1 MRTRPKTRL
10 GRSAAA
16 IAATAVLAVSVTP
29 ATAFADPA
37 NTMPGLPTGLQL
49 PGLDALTGGKTPTIG
64 TDGRTNIRLPIV
76 PNGGIRKQFTNRPA
90 VEQSTRPNCAPFM
103 FVGVPGTFEI
113 NRDDNPN
120 KPIGM
125 LSKVTDP
132 LSKALGNKFGVTMI
146 TYDADAGVNGTSY
159 KASVEAGAKKTL
171 ATITDAASRC
181 PKSSIILGGYSQG
194 ADVAGDVATA
204 IGQKRTPVDPARI
217 AGVVL
222 VSDPQRTP
230 NSNVIADTSQSRPD
244 VPAFLENAIGALS
257 NNPSFAQLQ
266 MTADDLLGNNG
277 ANLAGTLTDMAGKL
291 AGAVTGTSG
300 TTGVAGAEPSTQA
313 PAPTSVEPQDSAP
326 SDSPDATTT
335 PSVPLDP
342 STPKIAGSSTSG
354 TASFVQI
361 DDTTALP
368 AADDELTPAQPEDAD
383 DGTLRKKIA
392 DGVTSIGKGTEWV
405 PISGQGSIAGGD
417 FKTKAQ
423 EGGWVYGRTPAE
435 KDARRKVVD
444 DLFMNGWD
452 KCKAKTLGDCRGNF
466 VDGLPGGRVADG
478 FMVPSSELTA
488 TRDKIKAPGYQRPD
502 QKILDGCLSK
512 TSDKCAL
519 DAQLKQAGNNTAAAS
534 SKGAKTIP
542 NFDDLKPDDRKPYL
556 EDIKNAVGFLDGDG
570 NQQPI
575 TALRDRNV
583 GKIDPKSSYKIC
595 HRDGKQGSAPTA
607 DMGDK
612 DNEWLKSSW
621 INATEGWGRSNS
633 RFNRAASVDDF
644 HKRSGDID
652 LHETGRECAAWSIA
666 TFNDFEKLYTGGKIV
681 YKTGYRSSRSPDND
695 KDRET
700 LINRLYQFGGC
711 GDGLS
716 SNQTSVP
723 APNGT
728 WTLSACKSYFQA
740 VGGRYAKGSKFTNG
754 QLQVLAGTAE
764 RQYNSNKPDWEANV
778 VPASATDGV
787 HRYENPF
794 KCDTLSVRAC
804 AILKSEIS
812 GPKTAPDGVTK
823 VLKVSYPSVDDRGQI
838 VIGDVQA
845 SAPTNP
851 PAGSKPEDLYAD
863 GFRWATPEVVKAVK
877 IFDDVRRSVSTG
889 NDSRKR
895 PQGVNTLISPDG
907 QATSIPEGDEK
918 LIAAQLGMGYVWDYT
933 KQEKDKRAELFP
945 DYYRYGQCAKLGY
958 DDCKQKVLSYGSTE
972 YLLTEALLK
981 SAIDKGKEADK
992 QGTLGYKIE
1001 QLPTDLP
1008 SCKKKAASAC
1018 ADAETTTPKAPT
1030 TNTPEKTTPD
1040 DGDEPTNLAD
1050 APTGGDG
1057 NPTTVADEP
1066 TTDSENPS
1074 PSTTVVPVDDSP
1086 SDSEPSSTTPSTGV
1100 VGGSATSTPQVA
1112 GADPSST
1119 TTPSTNGDLSTQ
1131 LENLITGPTST
1142 TDSEDST
1149 SAPATSGTKV
1159 SISPVT
1165 QKAVAGGGLAGK
1177 RDADFGQLKGRVV
1190 SLCVPGD
1197 IVCSLPENSE
1207 LAQDLVKF
1215 AQNVSLDFPDMVGD
1229 EGSTRMA
1236 GVLALQGLNTV
1247 ADITGLPRTKLSS
1260 NTLSALMNIAAGG
1273 VMLAAQQPAGAALV
1287 AQGVSTLP
1295 DAMPE
1300 IFAQLQDV
1308 PALLRGLSTAPQ
1320 NAMENTGLDKVLAR
1334 VNAAFQEAGMTSPLD
1349 VQKYPEAATALMQG
1363 LVKDNTGLVQMV
1375 TNPQYWRANAHVL
1388 YPQLKI
1394 SGQLGSLTW
1403 VSQWIDNLAS
1413 LAKLK

>member
-1 MRTRPKTRL
+1 M
-10 GRSAAA
+10 AA
-16 IAATAVLAVSVTP
+16 SVTP

-37 NTMPGLPTGLQL
+37 NTMPGLPTGLKL
-49 PGLDALTGGKTPTIG
+49 PGLDALTGGQTPIIG
-64 TDGRTNIRLPIV
+64 TDGRTNIHLPIV

-90 VEQSTRPNCAPFM
+90 VEQSTKPNCAPFM

-125 LSKVTDP
+125 LSKITDP

-194 ADVAGDVATA
+194 ADVAGDVATS

-266 MTADDLLGNNG
+266 MTTNDLLGQNG

-291 AGAVTGTSG
+291 AGAVTGNPNI
-300 TTGVAGAEPSTQA
+300 AGSNPTTQA
-313 PAPTSVEPQDSAP
+313 PADTATEQQPTTQ
-326 SDSPDATTT
+326 SDSPTTT

-342 STPKIAGSSTSG
+342 SKPKIAGSSTSG

-368 AADDELTPAQPEDAD
+368 AAADELQPAKPEDAD
-383 DGTLRKKIA
+383 NGTLAKKIA
-392 DGVTSIGKGTEWV
+392 DGVVSIGKGTEWV
-405 PISGQGSIAGGD
+405 PISGQGSISGGD
-417 FKTKAQ
+417 FKKKAQ

-452 KCKAKTLGDCRGNF
+452 KCKTKTLAECRGNY
-466 VDGLPGGRVADG
+466 VDGLPGGKVADG
-478 FMVPSSELTA
+478 FMIPSSELTA

-512 TSDKCAL
+512 TSEKCAL

-534 SKGAKTIP
+534 SKGSRTIP
-542 NFDDLKPDDRKPYL
+542 NFDDLKSDDRKPYL

-570 NQQPI
+570 NQKPI
-575 TALRDRNV
+575 TELRDRNV
-583 GKIDPKSSYKIC
+583 GKIDAKSSYKIC
-595 HRDGKQGSAPTA
+595 HRDGRAGSAPTA
-607 DMGDK
+607 DMGDN

-621 INATEGWGRSNS
+621 INATQGWGRSNT
-633 RFNRAASVDDF
+633 RFNRGASVDDF

-652 LHETGRECAAWSIA
+652 LDETGRECAAWSIA

-681 YKTGYRSSRSPDND
+681 YANGYVPTRSPDIGKED
-695 KDRET
+695 ERAAAVS
-700 LINRLYQFGGC
+700 RLYQFGGC
-711 GDGLS
+711 GEGLS
-716 SNQTSVP
+716 GDKTSVP
-723 APNGT
+723 APNGA
-728 WTLSACKSYFQA
+728 WALGACQDYFTTS
-740 VGGRYAKGSKFTNG
+740 GDKTGEGSKFTNG
-754 QLQVLAGTAE
+754 QLQVLASAAE
-764 RQYNSNKPDWEANV
+764 KQYNDNVPDWNAKV
-778 VPASATDGV
+778 VPTAATDGV
-787 HRYENPF
+787 HKYENPL

-804 AILKSEIS
+804 AILKAEIA
-812 GPKTAPDGVTK
+812 GPKNAPAGVTK
-823 VLKVSYPSVDDRGQI
+823 VVKVNYPSVDDRGQI
-838 VIGDVQA
+838 AFGDLTEATPVA
-845 SAPTNP
+845 P
-851 PAGSKPEDLYAD
+851 PAGQSPDDLYAD
-863 GFRWATPEVVKAVK
+863 GYRWATPEAVKAVAA
-877 IFDDVRRSVSTG
+877 FDNIRQAVSSG
-889 NDSRKR
+889 NAARKQ
-895 PQGVNTLISPDG
+895 PKGVSTLISPNGAGKEVVDKGVIATLLG
-907 QATSIPEGDEK
+907 Q
-918 LIAAQLGMGYVWDYT
+918 GYVWDYT
-933 KQEKDKRAELFP
+933 GDEKTARADAFN
-945 DYYRYGQCAKLGY
+945 DYFRYGQCADLTY
-958 DDCKQKVLSYGSTE
+958 DACRKTLLSYGHKE
-972 YLLTEALLK
+972 YLLTEALMK
-981 SAIDKGKEADK
+981 SAADKGKTADK
-992 QGTLGYKIE
+992 QGTLGYRPE
-1001 QLPTDLP
+1001 DLPTDLA
-1008 SCKKKAASAC
+1008 SCKDKTAAAC
-1018 ADAETTTPKAPT
+1018 AGVKPTPTEKTPKKGDPTDTTNPDPTTPAADGGSPTTTNVDSPTTGVEDPAPT
-1030 TNTPEKTTPD
+1030 TAVTPVDNTTT
-1040 DGDEPTNLAD
+1040 GDT
-1050 APTGGDG
+1050 TSGDSG
-1057 NPTTVADEP
+1057 STST
-1066 TTDSENPS
+1066 
-1074 PSTTVVPVDDSP
+1074 STTSAPNVA
-1086 SDSEPSSTTPSTGV
+1086 
-1100 VGGSATSTPQVA
+1100 GGSTTSTPVVA

-1119 TTPSTNGDLSTQ
+1119 STPSTSDLPGQ
-1131 LENLITGPTST
+1131 LQNLITGPTST
-1142 TDSEDST
+1142 TESGDST
-1149 SAPATSGTKV
+1149 GVPGTSGTKV
-1159 SISPVT
+1159 SISPIT

-1260 NTLSALMNIAAGG
+1260 NTLSALINIAAGG

-1320 NAMENTGLDKVLAR
+1320 NAMENTGLNKVLAR
-1334 VNAAFQEAGMTSPLD
+1334 VNAAFKQAGMTSPLD

-1375 TNPQYWRANAHVL
+1375 TNPQYWRANAHIL
-1388 YPQLKI
+1388 YPELKI

-1403 VSQWIDNLAS
+1403 VSKWIDNLAT